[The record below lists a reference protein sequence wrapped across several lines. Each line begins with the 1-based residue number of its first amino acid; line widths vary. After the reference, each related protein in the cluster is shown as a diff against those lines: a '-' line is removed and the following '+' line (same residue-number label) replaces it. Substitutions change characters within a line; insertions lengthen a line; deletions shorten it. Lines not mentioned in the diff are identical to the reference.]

1 MKKVF
6 YTLTCLAITGALTA
20 CGGGNK
26 KAAETTAEEAPT
38 TQMLSYSKSM
48 KAAETD
54 SLSLP
59 VDKDGYITIFD
70 GKTFNGWRG
79 YGKDN
84 VPSRWVIEDGCI
96 KFNGSGGGEAQ
107 TAEGGDLIFAHKF
120 KNFELELE
128 WKISKGGNS
137 GILYL
142 AQEVTSTDKDGKEVL
157 EPIYISAPEFQVLD
171 NANHPDAKLGKD
183 NNRQAASLYDM
194 IPAVPQNAKPFGEWN
209 TAKIMVYKGTVV
221 HGQNGENVLEYH
233 LWTPQWTEMLE
244 NSKFSKEKWPLAF
257 ELLNNC
263 GGENHEGFI
272 GLQDHGDDVWYRNI
286 RVKILD

>member
-59 VDKDGYITIFD
+59 VGKDGYITIFD